1 MPSLT
6 IKNLPAGLYERLKV
20 AAERGH
26 RSLNSE
32 VIHRLE
38 QSVGRAPVDAEALL
52 ARVRAVR
59 ERGSLPYLTDDAL
72 REARDEGRA

>member
-6 IKNLPAGLYERLKV
+6 IKNVPRGVYERLKRS
-20 AAERGH
+20 AEESR

-38 QSVGRAPVDAEALL
+38 QAVGLEPVDPATLLGRA
-52 ARVRAVR
+52 RAVR
-59 ERGSLPYLTDDAL
+59 EGTDLPYLTDEAL
-72 REARDEGRA
+72 RRERDRGRA

>member
-6 IKNLPAGLYERLKV
+6 IKNVPRALYDALKGSAEER
-20 AAERGH
+20 H

-38 QSVGRAPVDAEALL
+38 QSVGISPSDPRALL
-52 ARVRAVR
+52 ARIRAVR
-59 ERGSLPYLTDDAL
+59 ERAELPYLTDDAL
-72 REARDEGRA
+72 RRAREDGRA

>member
-6 IKNLPAGLYERLKV
+6 IKNVPDALYERLRWS
-20 AAERGH
+20 AQQHH

-38 QSVGRAPVDAEALL
+38 QAVGAAAVDAAARLEEA
-52 ARVRAVR
+52 RAVR
-59 ERGSLPYLTDDAL
+59 ERVKLPYLTDDVLQAE
-72 REARDEGRA
+72 RERGRA